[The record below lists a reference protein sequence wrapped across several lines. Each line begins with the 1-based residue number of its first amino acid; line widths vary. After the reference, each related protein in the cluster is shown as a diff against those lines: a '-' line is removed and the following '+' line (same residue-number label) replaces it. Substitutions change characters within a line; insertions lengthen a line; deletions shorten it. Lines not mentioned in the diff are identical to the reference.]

1 MLDVVSLE
9 EARAAVLTRFAGWMD
24 AQAVKTET
32 VPVERAAVRRIAKDV
47 VAEEGVPPF
56 NRSMVDGY
64 AVVAADTFGCSEALP
79 ALLTLAGEVTM
90 GEAPAV
96 ACAAGTCVRIPTGG
110 ELPAGAD
117 AVAML
122 EYCEDFGDGTIGVA
136 KPCAPGE
143 NVVFANDDVAPGD
156 VLIPAGTRLL
166 PHHIGTLASL
176 GVVNVELTA
185 RPRVGIISTGDEI
198 VPVDTTPE
206 GAQMRDVNEPMLAAT
221 VAACGAVPVTYGIV
235 PDDAEALQGC
245 LGVAMAT
252 CDMVLISGG
261 SSAGT
266 KDNTS
271 RVLEEVSELLFHGV
285 AVKPGKPTMVADAN
299 GTPVFGLPGHP
310 VAAYFMFLELVRPLL
325 LGRSGDADSVHVAAK
340 LAVSIPSNHGRAEF
354 VGVRLEER
362 EGGAVAVPIRGKS
375 GLISQLTGADG
386 YLIIPRNCEGLAA
399 GEPVDVRLFAR

>member
-122 EYCEDFGDGTIGVA
+122 
-136 KPCAPGE
+136 
-143 NVVFANDDVAPGD
+143 
-156 VLIPAGTRLL
+156 
-166 PHHIGTLASL
+166 
-176 GVVNVELTA
+176 
-185 RPRVGIISTGDEI
+185 
-198 VPVDTTPE
+198 
-206 GAQMRDVNEPMLAAT
+206 
-221 VAACGAVPVTYGIV
+221 
-235 PDDAEALQGC
+235 
-245 LGVAMAT
+245 
-252 CDMVLISGG
+252 
-261 SSAGT
+261 
-266 KDNTS
+266 
-271 RVLEEVSELLFHGV
+271 
-285 AVKPGKPTMVADAN
+285 
-299 GTPVFGLPGHP
+299 
-310 VAAYFMFLELVRPLL
+310 
-325 LGRSGDADSVHVAAK
+325 
-340 LAVSIPSNHGRAEF
+340 
-354 VGVRLEER
+354 
-362 EGGAVAVPIRGKS
+362 
-375 GLISQLTGADG
+375 
-386 YLIIPRNCEGLAA
+386 
-399 GEPVDVRLFAR
+399 